1 MEDTVEDK
9 IEYTLKD
16 TMEKTVEDRQ
26 EDGGATWDIRKSCTK
41 TRPPWLP
48 ISSRSKATR
57 TIVNL
62 DGEKM
67 GAWRPLGCSFKNSLL
82 GYCAVSGFV
91 IQSTSYQACH

>member
-1 MEDTVEDK
+1 MEDTVED
-9 IEYTLKD
+9 TVDD
-16 TMEKTVEDRQ
+16 TVEDTVENTVDDTVEDTVEDSMEKTAEDRQ
-26 EDGGATWDIRKSCTK
+26 KDGGATWDIRKSCTK

-67 GAWRPLGCSFKNSLL
+67 GAWSPW
-82 GYCAVSGFV
+82 VTV
-91 IQSTSYQACH
+91 IRIHF